1 MVRKKIEIKP
11 KKDLSYKTISLDIE
25 EKLDQWV
32 SGNSPSSAPP
42 APSPQHSTS
51 SPTIR
56 DESTYRF
63 TVVIPTYLHRRI
75 KKNCAINGVKMGGA
89 ITEVLEKAFP
99 EN

>member
-1 MVRKKIEIKP
+1 MVRKKIEFKP
-11 KKDLSYKTISLDIE
+11 KKDLGSHTISLDIE

-32 SGNSPSSAPP
+32 SGSSPLP
-42 APSPQHSTS
+42 PSPA
-51 SPTIR
+51 IK
-56 DESTYRF
+56 DDSTYRF

-75 KKNCAINGVKMGGA
+75 KKTCAINGIKMGRA